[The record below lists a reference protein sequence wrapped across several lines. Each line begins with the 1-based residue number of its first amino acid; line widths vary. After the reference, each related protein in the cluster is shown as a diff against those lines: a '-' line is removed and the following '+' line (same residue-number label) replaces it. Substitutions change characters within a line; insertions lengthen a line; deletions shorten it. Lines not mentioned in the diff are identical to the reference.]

1 MYKVL
6 IVDDEFLARKLLQG
20 YVEKM
25 PELKL
30 FGTAQNAFEAFT
42 FVKEH
47 TVDILLLDIHMPDLN
62 GIELARTLKDVPAII
77 FTTAYSEYALESY
90 EVSAVDYLLKPITL
104 PRFMQAIE
112 KAIQKVGQRRSAT
125 APSASTASASSQT
138 EEEPISDPNVS
149 RRDGGANPVGGQMP
163 AVQDGKGGSSEPA
176 ASSPTYMMVKADY
189 RLYKINYADLLFIE
203 GQHEYVSF
211 YTTGKRITALYS
223 LKSLEEQL
231 PPDQFVRV
239 HKSYIV
245 SIANISEIEQ
255 LTVTVAGQKIPI
267 GGSYR
272 DHLLARLGQP

>member
-20 YVEKM
+20 YLEKM
-25 PELKL
+25 PELEL
-30 FGTAQNAFEAFT
+30 VGTAQNAFEAFS

-47 TVDILLLDIHMPDLN
+47 QVDIMLLDIHMPDLN
-62 GIELARTLKDVPAII
+62 GIELARTLKNIPAII

-90 EVSAVDYLLKPITL
+90 EVSAVDYLLKPIAL

-112 KAIQKVGQRRSAT
+112 KAIARLSSNN
-125 APSASTASASSQT
+125 PSSV
-138 EEEPISDPNVS
+138 I
-149 RRDGGANPVGGQMP
+149 
-163 AVQDGKGGSSEPA
+163 PA
-176 ASSPTYMMVKADY
+176 AAPNATSSSSIRTGNEAAGSEADYLMVKADY
-189 RLYKINYADLLFIE
+189 RLYKVNYDDLLYIE

-231 PPDQFVRV
+231 PADRFIRV

-245 SIANISEIEQ
+245 SIRHISEIEQ
-255 LTVTVAGQKIPI
+255 LTLTVAGQKIPI

-272 DHLLARLGQP
+272 EQLLARLQ